1 MRVLVVSNPRATSTT
16 VRQRDVLVH
25 ALAADAKLE
34 VEETANRGHA
44 AALACR
50 AMRDGV
56 DVVVA
61 LGGDGTV
68 NEVVNG
74 LLTDG
79 VHPGVPALGIVP
91 GGSTNV
97 FARAL
102 GLPNDP
108 VEATSV
114 LIDAMAT
121 GRSRRIGLGM
131 ADERWFL
138 FTAGFGYDAAVVAA
152 VEAHRRRGRTSTH
165 SLYVRTAVR
174 TFFGEDRRHPRIS
187 LELPDGSSVDDL
199 YMALVNNCDPWTFL
213 GNRPVSP
220 TPQASFDAGLDV
232 YARTRMGVAG
242 ILWSASRM
250 VKARPPTGP
259 GDLRPAELA
268 ELAEHSDL
276 EVPVELAEP
285 AEPTTPG
292 ASLPRRLLDRALPKR
307 ADTVSKPT
315 RPGFGARVEHD
326 LREFALRSSEP
337 SPFQVDGDSL
347 DDREYVRFRG
357 VPNALEVFI

>member
-1 MRVLVVSNPRATSTT
+1 MRVLVLSNPRATATT

-79 VHPGVPALGIVP
+79 PHPGVPRLGIVP

-114 LIDAMAT
+114 LIDAMNSD
-121 GRSRRIGLGM
+121 RYRQIGLGR
-131 ADERWFL
+131 ADDRWFV
-138 FTAGFGYDAAVVAA
+138 FAAGFGYDAAVVAA

-174 TFFGEDRRHPRIS
+174 TFFAQDRRSPAIT
-187 LELPDGSSVDDL
+187 LEFPDGRVIENL
-199 YMALVNNCDPWTFL
+199 YLALVTNCNPWTFL

-220 TPQASFDAGLDV
+220 TPEASFDTGLDV

-242 ILWSASRM
+242 VLVAAARM
-250 VKARPPTGP
+250 V
-259 GDLRPAELA
+259 GDKRR
-268 ELAEHSDL
+268 
-276 EVPVELAEP
+276 
-285 AEPTTPG
+285 G
-292 ASLPRRLLDRALPKR
+292 AVRRK
-307 ADTVSKPT
+307 V
-315 RPGFGARVEHD
+315 FGARLEHD
-326 LREFALRSSEP
+326 LTEFVLRAERP
-337 SPFQVDGDSL
+337 LHFQVDGDAL
-347 DDREYVRFRG
+347 EERERVRFRS
-357 VPNALEVFI
+357 VARALEVYV

>member
-1 MRVLVVSNPRATSTT
+1 M
-16 VRQRDVLVH
+16 RQRDVLVH

-79 VHPGVPALGIVP
+79 VHRQVPALGVVP

-102 GLPNDP
+102 GLPADP

-121 GRSRRIGLGM
+121 RRSRRVGLGR
-131 ADERWFL
+131 ADDRWFL
-138 FTAGFGYDAAVVAA
+138 FTAGLGYDAAVVAA

-174 TFFGEDRRHPRIS
+174 TFFAQDRRHPRIS
-187 LELPDGSSVDDL
+187 LELADGSRVDEL
-199 YMALVNNCDPWTFL
+199 YLALVNNCDPWTYL
-213 GNRPVSP
+213 GSRPISP
-220 TPQASFDAGLDV
+220 TPQASFDSGLDV
-232 YARTRMGVAG
+232 YARSRMGVPG
-242 ILWSASRM
+242 VLWAVGRM
-250 VKARPPTGP
+250 TRNQ
-259 GDLRPAELA
+259 RPAGEL
-268 ELAEHSDL
+268 EH
-276 EVPVELAEP
+276 
-285 AEPTTPG
+285 TG
-292 ASLPRRLLDRALPKR
+292 GRLPRPAGRAR
-307 ADTVSKPT
+307 AGRQPRQVQRS
-315 RPGFGARVEHD
+315 FGALLAHD
-326 LREFALRSSEP
+326 LADFALRASQP
-337 SPFQVDGDSL
+337 TPFQVDGDAL
-347 DDREYVRFRG
+347 DEREYVRFRG
-357 VPNALEVFI
+357 IPDAIEVLV